1 MFEYSVT
8 RKHAMSGVS
17 VLTSVVVAGMHVAV
31 LGGIAVAALAA
42 TDVVPVPRSIGAFVA
57 APAPP
62 PPPPPPP
69 AAAAP
74 RRTPSKVNRSRP
86 PRAPKPAPVDSAP
99 APAVAPSEIPTEEV
113 DAYAESSAEAESFG
127 VEGGVPGGVV
137 SGIVG
142 GTMPTLPPPPPPPPL
157 APPKPVRVGG
167 HIIAP
172 RMIHR
177 VAPEYPRVARDGRVQ
192 GVVILEATVS
202 AQGHVQS
209 VRVLRAN
216 PLLQDAAVRAVKKWR
231 YDPLLL
237 NGTPTP
243 FVLTVTVSFSLN

>member
-8 RKHAMSGVS
+8 KKHAMSGVS
-17 VLTSVVVAGMHVAV
+17 LLTSVVAAGMHVLL
-31 LGGIAVAALAA
+31 LGGIGVAALAA
-42 TDVVPVPRSIGAFVA
+42 TDVVPVPRSIAAFVA

-69 AAAAP
+69 AADAA
-74 RRTPSKVNRSRP
+74 RRTPAKVNRSRP
-86 PRAPKPAPVDSAP
+86 PRAPKPAPVEPAPAP

-113 DAYAESSAEAESFG
+113 DAFAESGAEVESFG

-142 GTMPTLPPPPPPPPL
+142 GTLPTLPPPPPP

-167 HIIAP
+167 HIVAP

-177 VAPEYPRVARDGRVQ
+177 AAPQYPRVARDGRVQ

-202 AQGHVQS
+202 AQGRVQS

-216 PLLQDAAVRAVKKWR
+216 PLLQDAAVRAVKEWR
-231 YDPLLL
+231 YEPLLL